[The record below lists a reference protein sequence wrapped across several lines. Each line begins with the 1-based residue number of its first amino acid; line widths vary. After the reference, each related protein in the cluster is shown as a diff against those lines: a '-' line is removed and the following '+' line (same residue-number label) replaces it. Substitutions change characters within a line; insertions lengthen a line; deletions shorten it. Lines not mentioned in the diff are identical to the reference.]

1 MPVAERV
8 PAQQAMQ
15 YPAAVDM
22 LAAAADMQPP
32 VVVDML
38 AAAAADMQAVV
49 VVDTQAAVVVDTQ
62 AAVDTSNRRLRNLP
76 AVCTKGGGAYQLRR
90 SCVCRLLSSAL

>member
-38 AAAAADMQAVV
+38 AAAADMQAV
-49 VVDTQAAVVVDTQ
+49 VVVDTQ

>member
-49 VVDTQAAVVVDTQ
+49 VVDTQAAV
-62 AAVDTSNRRLRNLP
+62 DTSNRRLRNLP

-90 SCVCRLLSSAL
+90 SCVCRLFSSAL

>member
-22 LAAAADMQPP
+22 LAAAADMQ
-32 VVVDML
+32 
-38 AAAAADMQAVV
+38 AV
-49 VVDTQAAVVVDTQ
+49 VVVDTQ

>member
-1 MPVAERV
+1 
-8 PAQQAMQ
+8 MQ

-38 AAAAADMQAVV
+38 AAAADMQAV
-49 VVDTQAAVVVDTQ
+49 VVVDTQ

>member
-22 LAAAADMQPP
+22 LAAEADMQPP

-38 AAAAADMQAVV
+38 AAAADMQAV
-49 VVDTQAAVVVDTQ
+49 VVVDTQ